1 MSEIDNL
8 PLRFK
13 YPADICC
20 QHLNDKGEVCLNRAE
35 IECYIFEEGNEGKFR
50 EFWSISYFCN
60 EHAKLRGKIPVDE
73 VTNLN

>member
-20 QHLNDKGEVCLNRAE
+20 QHLNEEGEVCLNRAE
-35 IECYIFEEGNEGKFR
+35 IECTVFEEYPR
-50 EFWSISYFCN
+50 DFWSIAYFCD

-73 VTNLN
+73 VKNLN